1 MIMQAYLIADSGG
14 TKTDWCY
21 VDEFGKRKYFKTP
34 SFHPSQ
40 WSDTFVDFFDNFWKE
55 ENIPYNATVRFFG
68 AGCSSLLN
76 QNKLALIFNKWGFS
90 NVCIDSDLLG
100 AGKALFQNDFG
111 NFSIMGTGS
120 VFCTYNGKEI
130 IQQHG
135 GLGYLLGDEGG
146 GYYFGKLLLKAL
158 LNNEL
163 EEALKTKIHKAL
175 GTRQTIIEKVY
186 GVKGKAFISS
196 IAFDLKHLKEE
207 REVTEIHKKNF
218 IEFTESYLV
227 PNKVSSISI
236 VGSYA
241 YYQQDILIPLLNDY
255 GILVKEI
262 LHYPIV
268 KLTDCLLKGA
278 F

>member
-1 MIMQAYLIADSGG
+1 
-14 TKTDWCY
+14 
-21 VDEFGKRKYFKTP
+21 
-34 SFHPSQ
+34 
-40 WSDTFVDFFDNFWKE
+40 
-55 ENIPYNATVRFFG
+55 
-68 AGCSSLLN
+68 
-76 QNKLALIFNKWGFS
+76 
-90 NVCIDSDLLG
+90 
-100 AGKALFQNDFG
+100 
-111 NFSIMGTGS
+111 MG
-120 VFCTYNGKEI
+120 Y
-130 IQQHG
+130 
-135 GLGYLLGDEGG
+135 
-146 GYYFGKLLLKAL
+146 LKAL

>member
-1 MIMQAYLIADSGG
+1 MQAYLIADSGG

-21 VDEFGKRKYFKTP
+21 VDEVGKRKYFTTA

-40 WSDTFVDFFDNFWKE
+40 WSDTFVDFFDNFWRE
-55 ENIPYNATVRFFG
+55 EKIPYNATVRFFG

-76 QNKLALIFNKWGFS
+76 QNKLSLIFNKWGFP
-90 NVCIDSDLLG
+90 NVCIESDLIG
-100 AGKALFQNDFG
+100 AGKALFQNDSG
-111 NFSIMGTGS
+111 SFSIMGTGS
-120 VFCTYNGKEI
+120 VFCTYNGSEI
-130 IQQHG
+130 TQQHG
-135 GLGYLLGDEGG
+135 GLGFLLGDEGS

-175 GTRQTIIEKVY
+175 GTRQAIIEKVY
-186 GVKGKAFISS
+186 GGKGKAFISS

-207 REVTEIHKKNF
+207 REITEIHKKNF
-218 IEFTESYLV
+218 LEFLERYVIS
-227 PNKVSSISI
+227 KQVSSFST

-241 YYQQDILIPLLNDY
+241 YYHQDILLPLLNDY
-255 GILVKEI
+255 QIEIKEI
-262 LHYPIV
+262 LHYPIE
-268 KLTDCLLKGA
+268 KLTDYLLRGT

>member
-21 VDEFGKRKYFKTP
+21 VDEVGKRKYFTTA

-40 WSDTFVDFFDNFWKE
+40 WSDTFVDFFDNFWRE
-55 ENIPYNATVRFFG
+55 EKIPYNATVRFFG

-76 QNKLALIFNKWGFS
+76 QNKLSLIFNKWGFP
-90 NVCIDSDLLG
+90 NVCIESDLIG
-100 AGKALFQNDFG
+100 AGKALFQNDSG
-111 NFSIMGTGS
+111 SFSIMGTGS
-120 VFCTYNGKEI
+120 VFCTYNGSEI
-130 IQQHG
+130 TQQHG
-135 GLGYLLGDEGG
+135 GLGFLLGDEGS
-146 GYYFGKLLLKAL
+146 GYYFGKLLIKAL
-158 LNNEL
+158 LNEEL
-163 EEALKTKIHKAL
+163 EEKLKINIHKVL
-175 GTRQTIIEKVY
+175 GTPQEIIEKAY
-186 GVKGKAFISS
+186 GVDGKKFISS
-196 IAFDLKHLKEE
+196 IVFNLKHLKEE
-207 REVTEIHKKNF
+207 RGVTEIHKKNF
-218 IEFTESYLV
+218 IEFTERYLV
-227 PNKVSSISI
+227 PNMVSSISI

-241 YYQQDILIPLLNDY
+241 YYHQDILIPLLNDY